1 MTASFLISEC
11 LEQIF
16 SNLLDENPS
25 RNIQNRISTKDLH
38 SCTLVSRHW
47 CRISTPFLY
56 TYPFHHF
63 RHLAYLDFYLDDEA
77 ISYFKLIRTL
87 LNCIPK
93 IEIEQ
98 IITTNNNNND
108 NNNKEISFIHNL
120 TTFNYVKFIRG
131 LIFDQLLFNT
141 RRLLHYQEIWFPTY
155 NNNNNNK
162 MEYNQYS
169 IPIIY
174 HLIKFLCKHC
184 NNLTILEFPFTIQNN
199 GLFHNMIELLINKDN
214 NNGRNKL
221 INLRDLY
228 YIDNINRHD
237 DLLNLYLALTD
248 NVCNLN
254 LIYHEKIDSIEKA
267 NSLSKFISL
276 QKNLQHIILTED
288 ELASLFYIFD
298 DINIDYYYSIVFNSL
313 STQSKSL
320 KILEFINLSFNEIN
334 ETALKSLC
342 LLNNIRELKLYEC
355 DWINDNLCS
364 WANNL
369 KNLEILEY
377 VLNYSR
383 VLPVNFLIQL
393 IKLSFKNLIKLIL
406 YYKREQDQGFQLINH
421 ISLYSHSL
429 LHLELPKIFPNE
441 LISIFKSCNK
451 LVYLSAILSDHNS
464 WDEHF
469 RILGKFIPKKL
480 QKIRFKKMDHFVFSS
495 NELKCFLEECV
506 KSNSKLKYLEIS
518 GKCSVKQEY
527 FNVANQFEIH
537 LI

>member
-1 MTASFLISEC
+1 MTASFLIPEC
-11 LEQIF
+11 LEKIF
-16 SNLLDENPS
+16 SNLLDENLS
-25 RNIQNRISTKDLH
+25 RNIQTRISTKDLY

-56 TYPFHHF
+56 AYPFHRF
-63 RHLAYLDFYLDDEA
+63 RHLAYLDFYLDEEA

-98 IITTNNNNND
+98 IITS
-108 NNNKEISFIHNL
+108 NNNKEISFTHTL
-120 TTFNYVKFIRG
+120 TTFNYVTFIRG

-141 RRLLHYQEIWFPTY
+141 RKLLYYQEIWLPIY
-155 NNNNNNK
+155 NNDNIK
-162 MEYNQYS
+162 MEFNQFTKIS
-169 IPIIY
+169 IPIMN

-184 NNLTILEFPFTIQNN
+184 YNLTILEFPFTIQNN
-199 GLFHNMIELLINKDN
+199 ELFYNMIELLTTIKDKN
-214 NNGRNKL
+214 ERNKL
-221 INLRDLY
+221 NNLRNLY

-237 DLLNLYLALTD
+237 ELPDLYLALTN
-248 NVCNLN
+248 NVYNLE

-276 QKNLQHIILTED
+276 QRNLQHIILCED

-313 STQSKSL
+313 STQCKSL
-320 KILEFINLSFNEIN
+320 RILEFINLSFNEID
-334 ETALKSLC
+334 EKALISLC
-342 LLNNIRELKLYEC
+342 SLKNIKELKLYEC

-369 KNLEILEY
+369 RNLEVLEY

-383 VLPVNFLIQL
+383 IFPENFLIQL
-393 IKLSFKNLIKLIL
+393 IKFSFKDLIKLVL
-406 YYKREQDQGFQLINH
+406 YYKREQDQGFRLIEN

-429 LHLELPKIFPNE
+429 IHLELPKIFPNE
-441 LISIFKSCNK
+441 LISIFKSCIK
-451 LVYLSAILSDHNS
+451 LIYLSAILSGDRS
-464 WDEHF
+464 WDENF
-469 RILGKFIPKKL
+469 RILGKFIPKRL

-506 KSNSKLKYLEIS
+506 NSNSELKYLEIS
-518 GKCSVKQEY
+518 GKCNVNQEY

>member
-1 MTASFLISEC
+1 MDVRLRLSEIIIFSVLLLKGIRNVYIYFDKSFIELNVNKFNYMADILQRFSIFEC

-141 RRLLHYQEIWFPTY
+141 RRLLHYQEIWFPT
-155 NNNNNNK
+155 NNDNK

-237 DLLNLYLALTD
+237 DLLNLYLALTN

-298 DINIDYYYSIVFNSL
+298 DINIDYYY
-313 STQSKSL
+313 K
-320 KILEFINLSFNEIN
+320 
-334 ETALKSLC
+334 
-342 LLNNIRELKLYEC
+342 
-355 DWINDNLCS
+355 
-364 WANNL
+364 
-369 KNLEILEY
+369 
-377 VLNYSR
+377 
-383 VLPVNFLIQL
+383 
-393 IKLSFKNLIKLIL
+393 
-406 YYKREQDQGFQLINH
+406 
-421 ISLYSHSL
+421 
-429 LHLELPKIFPNE
+429 LPKIFPNE